1 MVERSVQ
8 TLSAVA
14 VLLVSRETVLKRAF
28 AAAMVLALLGSALE
42 RVSST
47 FVVVELYLAA
57 SSQASRHARLGPF
70 TVPRIMFKSRRWT
83 PSSLAVLV
91 AAVALLGA
99 SAACALAA

>member
-42 RVSST
+42 GVSST
-47 FVVVELYLAA
+47 FVVVELFLAA
-57 SSQASRHARLGPF
+57 SSQASRHEHLGPF
-70 TVPRIMFKSRRWT
+70 TSCDIFFKSRHSA
-83 PSSLAVLV
+83 PPSLAVLV
-91 AAVALLGA
+91 AAVASPGA